1 MKLNE
6 ALVAVVRQLVEDR
19 GMTYTGLA
27 RVSGVSRNSLQNYL
41 TRGRTMPIDVVEE
54 IAEGLGMTTHA
65 LMRLAEDY
73 RERDQTANK

>member
-19 GMTYTGLA
+19 GMSYTGLA

-41 TRGRTMPIDVVEE
+41 TRGRTMPIDVVEQ
-54 IAEGLGMTTHA
+54 IADALGMTTYA
-65 LMRLAEDY
+65 LMRMAEDY
-73 RERDQTANK
+73 RERGQPAED